1 MVTPRSY
8 DPHYGFTG
16 GKPTPP
22 SVKRHLIVF
31 TSDEE
36 RTEIPMDLTPEEAKL
51 LVRLA
56 QTINGK
62 AKWSADVRM
71 TLNEVL
77 PAIKGR
83 ALAIHPESVC
93 AGQVCCIH
101 NPTDHHM
108 RSWTQLWRADRAL
121 MERLCPEHGVGHPDP
136 DHITH
141 YATTHT
147 EGETW
152 AEGVHG
158 CCGCC
163 RPSSAAPQGDAV
175 A

>member
-1 MVTPRSY
+1 MKRRT
-8 DPHYGFTG
+8 
-16 GKPTPP
+16 
-22 SVKRHLIVF
+22 KRHLIVF

-36 RTEIPMDLTPEEAKL
+36 RTDIPMSLTREEAAF
-51 LVRLA
+51 LVALA
-56 QTINGK
+56 QKVNAR
-62 AKWSADVRM
+62 AKWTADIRM
-71 TLNEVL
+71 TLNEVV
-77 PAIKGR
+77 AATKDR
-83 ALAIHPESVC
+83 ALAVHPESIC

-101 NPTDHHM
+101 NPSDHHM
-108 RSWTQLWRADRAL
+108 KSWKQLWRADRGL

-136 DHITH
+136 DHIAY

-147 EGETW
+147 EDETW

-163 RPSSAAPQGDAV
+163 TPDSAAPQGEV

>member
-1 MVTPRSY
+1 M
-8 DPHYGFTG
+8 
-16 GKPTPP
+16 
-22 SVKRHLIVF
+22 KRHLIVF

-36 RTEIPMDLTPEEAKL
+36 RTEIQMDLTPEEAKF
-51 LVRLA
+51 LVALA
-56 QTINGK
+56 QQVNKK

-71 TLNEVL
+71 ALNEVV
-77 PAIKGR
+77 PSAVKGKG
-83 ALAIHPESVC
+83 LAVHPESTCV
-93 AGQVCCIH
+93 GEVCCIH
-101 NPTDHHM
+101 NPSDHHM

-121 MERLCPEHGVGHPDP
+121 MERLCPDHGTGHPDP
-136 DHITH
+136 DHMAHYTKTH
-141 YATTHT
+141 P

-163 RPSSAAPQGDAV
+163 VPDSAAPQGDA